1 MSVPSRPLSLL
12 LLLALLSG
20 LTLLLAAG
28 LGSVELGPAAI
39 LQALLDRG
47 PDWPRTLVWE
57 LRLPRALLAFQVGG
71 LLALA
76 GVLMQVLLRNP
87 LADPYV
93 LGTSGGAA
101 VGALGALLL
110 GLSGL
115 AVQTLAFAGA
125 LLSTLVVFQLG
136 GGLQRWHSHRLL
148 LTGIVVAAGW
158 GAIITFLLTIAPAE
172 RVHGLLFWLMG
183 DLNTAAPIRLG
194 GLWLLLLLVVAV
206 GLGRTLNLLLLGQST
221 AATLGAAVGHTLV
234 LLYVLAALATAL
246 AVSQAGSIG
255 FVGLVIPHLIRLLG
269 IRDHRF
275 LIPAAALAGG
285 SLLVLA
291 DTLGRTLLAPQQL
304 PVGVV
309 TAFLGVPLFLY
320 LLTRQAR
327 ATEPA

>member
-1 MSVPSRPLSLL
+1 MSLRPLPIL
-12 LLLALLSG
+12 LLLALASG
-20 LTLLLAAG
+20 LALLLAAG
-28 LGSVELGPAAI
+28 TGSVHLSPPATFD
-39 LQALLDRG
+39 ALLHRG

-110 GLSGL
+110 GLSGF
-115 AVQTLAFAGA
+115 AVQSLAFVGA
-125 LLSTLVVFQLG
+125 LVSTLMVFQLG
-136 GGLQRWHSHRLL
+136 GGLHRWHSHRLL

-183 DLNTAAPIRLG
+183 DLSTASPLRLG
-194 GLWLLLLLVVAV
+194 GLWLALLLLIAT
-206 GLGRTLNLLLLGQST
+206 GLGRTLNLLLLGQTT
-221 AATLGAAVGHTLV
+221 ATTLGAAIGRTLLV
-234 LLYVLAALATAL
+234 IYVLAALATAL

-255 FVGLVIPHLIRLLG
+255 FIGLVIPHLIRLLG

-275 LIPAAALAGG
+275 LIPAAVLAGG

-291 DTLGRTLLAPQQL
+291 DTLARTLLAPQQL